1 MELSRA
7 HQAFCREDALP
18 WVALQRRRLQPPS
31 NSFAVGPAHPRPTS
45 VPFLKSCGSAGPVGS
60 ATSWTD
66 SGTWKRLPSLAHPP
80 PPSFPLTSRV
90 RTKPSVLRHP
100 HPLTPT
106 MAGSPPA
113 SKFPGDWPAAP
124 HSRSLLGISSVRGRG
139 AAVEARAPQAAAE
152 QWPTSRPAAQ
162 VSLCFLSCRRGHPA
176 QLSSALLAAP
186 FISVCDSSRAPSA
199 IGF

>member
-66 SGTWKRLPSLAHPP
+66 SGTWKRLPSLDSPTAALLPP
-80 PPSFPLTSRV
+80 DIPCENKALGPPASPPSHSDHGRVPTGLQVPRGLACSPTQQEPAWHQLSKGPWSSRGSPCPPGCGRAMAHV
-90 RTKPSVLRHP
+90 P
-100 HPLTPT
+100 
-106 MAGSPPA
+106 AGSPSFLVLPQLPQRPPCPA
-113 SKFPGDWPAAP
+113 FLGPA
-124 HSRSLLGISSVRGRG
+124 GRP
-139 AAVEARAPQAAAE
+139 VHFR
-152 QWPTSRPAAQ
+152 
-162 VSLCFLSCRRGHPA
+162 V
-176 QLSSALLAAP
+176 
-186 FISVCDSSRAPSA
+186 
-199 IGF
+199 

>member
-66 SGTWKRLPSLAHPP
+66 SGTWKRLPSLDSPTDALLPP
-80 PPSFPLTSRV
+80 DIPCENKAL
-90 RTKPSVLRHP
+90 
-100 HPLTPT
+100 
-106 MAGSPPA
+106 GPPA
-113 SKFPGDWPAAP
+113 SPPSHSDHGRVPTGLQVPGGLACGPTQQEPAW
-124 HSRSLLGISSVRGRG
+124 HQLSNGRG
-139 AAVEARAPQAAAE
+139 AAVEARVPQAAAE

-162 VSLCFLSCRRGHPA
+162 VSLCFLSCRRGRPA